1 MKFQPS
7 IRLRIALWY
16 MAVLAV
22 VLVAFSAGIYFFL
35 RKNLND
41 SMDDSLRSRATVL
54 LNVIATRDSQ
64 SNTPG
69 FLLAEDPNDRESYV
83 RSFDTTGAVTF
94 DTSEKFGAVPVDS
107 TGVRTALAGS
117 PSFRTISDPDLRSYT
132 FPVRSKGEVI
142 GAIEVGQSRDD
153 MVDTFNTLIY
163 VLAVA
168 YPVTLIGA
176 SAGGLFLAGR
186 ALSPIDRLTRRAQL
200 ISAQNLSERFN
211 FDAPDDEL
219 GRLAQTFDEMI
230 ARLDEAF
237 TRQRQFTADASHE
250 LRTPLTVLKGQLDV
264 ALNRN
269 RSAASYRQ
277 MLESARDEVDHM
289 IRLVGSLLTLARADA
304 DRINLHKEALDLG
317 AIVEG
322 AVEQFRPA
330 AGVKGIR
337 LAVHPGPEVQLHADE
352 DLVLQL
358 VLNLLDN
365 AIEHTPAEG
374 HVEATWAVA
383 DHHAV
388 ITVVDSGVGIAPE
401 HVPHLFDRFY
411 RVEKN
416 RGRSD
421 GGAGLGL
428 AICRWI
434 AEAHGGSITVQSTP
448 HSGSRFDVELPLP
461 SLGNELQD

>member
-1 MKFQPS
+1 MKFQLS

-16 MAVLAV
+16 VAVLAV
-22 VLVAFSAGIYFFL
+22 VLIAFSAGIYFFL

-41 SMDDSLRSRATVL
+41 SMDDSLRNRASVL
-54 LNVIATRDSQ
+54 VNVIATSDSQ
-64 SNTPG
+64 SSLQG
-69 FLLAEDPNDRESYV
+69 FLLAEDPNDRESYI
-83 RSFDTTGAVTF
+83 RSFDATGQVTF
-94 DTSEKFGAVPVDS
+94 DTSEKFGTVPVDS
-107 TGVRTALAGS
+107 AGVQTALAGG
-117 PSFRTISDPDLRSYT
+117 PVFRTISDPDLRSYT
-132 FPVRSKGEVI
+132 FPVKSNGEVI
-142 GAIEVGQSRDD
+142 GAIEIGQSRDD

-176 SAGGLFLAGR
+176 SVGGLFLAGR
-186 ALSPIDRLTRRAQL
+186 ALSPIDRLTRRAQR
-200 ISAQNLSERFN
+200 ISAQNLDERFN
-211 FDAPDDEL
+211 LDAPDDEL
-219 GRLAQTFDEMI
+219 GRLARTFDEMI

-237 TRQRQFTADASHE
+237 KRQRQFTADASHE

-269 RSAASYRQ
+269 RSAESYRQ

-304 DRINLHKEALDLG
+304 DRINLRKEAIDLG

-330 AGVKGIR
+330 ASAKGIS
-337 LAVHPGPEVQLHADE
+337 LTIQPGPDVQLHADE
-352 DLVLQL
+352 DLILQL

-365 AIEHTPAEG
+365 AIEHTPADG
-374 HVEATWAVA
+374 RVEATWKVA
-383 DHHAV
+383 DHHAAL
-388 ITVVDSGVGIAPE
+388 TVTDSGVGIAPE

-411 RVEKN
+411 RVERN

-434 AEAHGGSITVQSTP
+434 AEAHGGSITVQSMPQT
-448 HSGSRFDVELPLP
+448 GSRFDVELPLP
-461 SLGNELQD
+461 GPENAPSD